1 MAESLPGKESFS
13 SCWVKH
19 VPGCENSS
27 FRFPNSLIDVS
38 AYYYYFTILTLRAFI
53 LSDSF
58 KYQLHAEDQ
67 QIYIFLKSRLHLAV
81 PSASQHVPNRAL
93 SLPKP
98 FPSPLLPKQ
107 ILAASMTSLFLS
119 CFLPGPLAD
128 PVSAS
133 FKIYPE
139 SNHFSPP
146 TLNLCLSQSYL
157 SPELLS

>member
-1 MAESLPGKESFS
+1 MGESLPGKESFS

-58 KYQLHAEDQ
+58 KYQLHAEDR
-67 QIYIFLKSRLHLAV
+67 QISIFLKSRLHLAV

-93 SLPKP
+93 SLSSKAIP
-98 FPSPLLPKQ
+98 FSTPPQTNPDG
-107 ILAASMTSLFLS
+107 IHDFSLSLMFS
-119 CFLPGPLAD
+119 TW
-128 PVSAS
+128 S
-133 FKIYPE
+133 FSRCCQLFIQNIPRV
-139 SNHFSPP
+139 
-146 TLNLCLSQSYL
+146 
-157 SPELLS
+157 